1 MRVHFAAI
9 CGSNMSA
16 EKQLDAAQKFLRGI
30 TSLASYAEVREKQ
43 ALGVQRSL
51 EKVAAFTVAQAATW
65 LGALQE
71 ELWSTAQVATFR
83 EIVAQKARPVE
94 ADNSK
99 AATQDFT
106 LLPFYLTDELGQ
118 DIGNPAVDS
127 DRLLYRLCQHA
138 AKMSLRNASEATKAT
153 LVVMSKWIAC
163 NRGLTPKEQYELY
176 CRHKPLVTKYLVGV
190 ASGKYLLDLPLDSQD
205 LDEGIRTRVFPTGKP
220 QQCAMAQDIRDYV
233 CHMPLRKDNRLLVG
247 DTQVVSA
254 SRVSGGGGM
263 AVEDFCKVLEACSK
277 TLQPHHER
285 MQSCPLN
292 SSNANGTSGE
302 SQASLLAICD
312 RPRAEEEVVTLPK
325 EEEQSQPKPL
335 TMTVEDQLAALRQD
349 LPPSAGL
356 KRPAASLPSA
366 KVPKAKGRPRKVCP
380 GQVPSKQG
388 AVKKVLKRPAAAQA
402 AAVVPGPATSRGA
415 GSRKSSA
422 VSTRDTRTPALSR
435 AERRE
440 RVMALVPRAKRQ
452 EYKGGC
458 AKCRFTAGCTPS
470 CWRERGY
477 QV

>member
-163 NRGLTPKEQYELY
+163 NRGLTPKEQYEIG
-176 CRHKPLVTKYLVGV
+176 R
-190 ASGKYLLDLPLDSQD
+190 AS
-205 LDEGIRTRVFPTGKP
+205 
-220 QQCAMAQDIRDYV
+220 C
-233 CHMPLRKDNRLLVG
+233 
-247 DTQVVSA
+247 
-254 SRVSGGGGM
+254 
-263 AVEDFCKVLEACSK
+263 
-277 TLQPHHER
+277 
-285 MQSCPLN
+285 
-292 SSNANGTSGE
+292 
-302 SQASLLAICD
+302 
-312 RPRAEEEVVTLPK
+312 
-325 EEEQSQPKPL
+325 
-335 TMTVEDQLAALRQD
+335 
-349 LPPSAGL
+349 
-356 KRPAASLPSA
+356 
-366 KVPKAKGRPRKVCP
+366 
-380 GQVPSKQG
+380 
-388 AVKKVLKRPAAAQA
+388 
-402 AAVVPGPATSRGA
+402 
-415 GSRKSSA
+415 
-422 VSTRDTRTPALSR
+422 
-435 AERRE
+435 RE
-440 RVMALVPRAKRQ
+440 RV
-452 EYKGGC
+452 
-458 AKCRFTAGCTPS
+458 
-470 CWRERGY
+470 
-477 QV
+477 